1 MTKVAKN
8 MKSYG
13 IESIGQSDSDEPPI
27 KRYSPDPA
35 EWPTLSDSMRKE
47 NRSNR
52 YSLCLYILLITKAE
66 NILFL

>member
-8 MKSYG
+8 MESYG

-27 KRYSPDPA
+27 KRYSPDP